1 MGLWF
6 AHGLTP
12 DGWRDSIRLEIKD
25 GRIASLTAGVPPF
38 AEDERHVIALPGLSN
53 LHSHAFQRGM
63 AGLSEA
69 RGEGADS
76 FWTWRRLMYRFL
88 DRLSPEDVESL
99 AAMAYAE
106 MLEGGFTRVGEFHY
120 LHHDRDGS
128 HYARLGEMASRI
140 AAAADATGIGLTL
153 MPVFYAHADFG
164 GSPPGEGQ
172 TRFVSSLDVFGRL
185 VEEARSAAA
194 ALPGGTV
201 GIAPHSLRAA
211 TPDELV
217 QVTTLAPDRP
227 IHIHVAEQTREV
239 EACLAWSGQ
248 RPVAWLLDHA
258 PVDARWCLIH
268 ATHVDSQ
275 ELQGIVTRGATVGLC
290 PVTEANLGD
299 GIFPAAEF
307 DGAFGVGT
315 DSNIQI
321 GVAQELSMLEYGQR
335 LTRRQ
340 RNVLASGPGCSTART
355 LFDRALAGGA
365 QALGVAKT
373 ALAEGAAAD
382 IVTLRA
388 ELADGISGDTL
399 LDRWIFASARPMV
412 DCVWRAGRRVV
423 VDGLHINRDKIAA
436 VYRTTLTRLMCG

>member
-6 AHGLTP
+6 ARALTP
-12 DGWRDSIRLEIKD
+12 DGWRDSVRLDIKD
-25 GRIASLTAGVPPF
+25 GRITSLEIGVPTLPG
-38 AEDERHVIALPGLSN
+38 DERHGTALPGVPN

-69 RGEGADS
+69 RGESADS
-76 FWTWRRLMYRFL
+76 FWTWRRTMYRFL
-88 DRLSPEDVESL
+88 DRLTPEDVEAL

-128 HYARLGEMASRI
+128 PYARLGEMASRI
-140 AAAADATGIGLTL
+140 AAAADATGIALTL

-164 GSPPGEGQ
+164 GAPPDEEQ
-172 TRFVSSLDVFGRL
+172 KRFVSSLDAFGRL
-185 VEEARSAAA
+185 VEEARGAAA
-194 ALPGGTV
+194 ALPGATV
-201 GIAPHSLRAA
+201 GIAPHSLRAV
-211 TPDELV
+211 TPDELA
-217 QVTTLAPDRP
+217 QVASLAPDGP

-258 PVDARWCLIH
+258 QVDARWCLIH
-268 ATHVDSQ
+268 ATHVVLA
-275 ELQGIVTRGATVGLC
+275 ELQDIVARGATVGLC

-315 DSNIQI
+315 DSNVQI

-365 QALGVAKT
+365 QALGVAQT
-373 ALAEGAAAD
+373 SIAEGAAAD
-382 IVTLRA
+382 IVTLRP
-388 ELADGISGDTL
+388 ELADGVSGDTL
-399 LDRWIFASARPMV
+399 LDRWIFASPRPMV
-412 DCVWRAGRRVV
+412 DSVWRAGRRVV
-423 VDGLHINRDKIAA
+423 VDGLHVDRDRTTAA
-436 VYRTTLTRLMCG
+436 YRATLTRLLCA